1 MTKIIKIILL
11 QYMDAESKIK
21 KIGLKLYIQL
31 ILLEKGILKSI
42 KIKFNEKIVNF
53 LQIHY
58 KHFYYSFT
66 KYFVFISKVM
76 NSYKIFMNNCNKN
89 INPCSFSKK
98 NKKYTINIEFKN
110 TSKLMNYMNDL
121 EKEVNVNSKKIIETI
136 KMKKIKNIKIPIQ
149 LFEFQCSEKNV
160 KLLEQFVKKL
170 KNILNKDN
178 YLKKIIKNVEFI
190 EN

>member
-1 MTKIIKIILL
+1 MITIKIIHL
-11 QYMDAESKIK
+11 QYMDAESKIEK
-21 KIGLKLYIQL
+21 LGLKLHIQL
-31 ILLEKGILKSI
+31 LLLEKDILKSI

-76 NSYKIFMNNCNKN
+76 NGYKIFMNNCNKN
-89 INPCSFSKK
+89 INPCSFNKK

-110 TSKLMNYMNDL
+110 NSKLMKYMNDL
-121 EKEVNVNSKKIIETI
+121 EKEVNINTKKIIESI

-149 LFEFQCSEKNV
+149 LFQFQCSDQNI
-160 KLLEQFVKKL
+160 KLLEKFVKKL

>member
-21 KIGLKLYIQL
+21 KIGLKLYIQF

-76 NSYKIFMNNCNKN
+76 NGYKIFMNNCNKN
-89 INPCSFSKK
+89 INPCNFTRK
-98 NKKYTINIEFKN
+98 NKSYKIIVELNNSLKL
-110 TSKLMNYMNDL
+110 SKTLMNL
-121 EKEVNVNSKKIIETI
+121 EKKVNEKTKQFINEIKKE
-136 KMKKIKNIKIPIQ
+136 KMKKIKVPLQ
-149 LFEFQCSEKNV
+149 LFEFQCKNKNI
-160 KLLEQFVKKL
+160 KLLEKFVKKI
-170 KNILNKDN
+170 KNILNKDI
-178 YLKKIIKNVEFI
+178 YLKKIIKNIEFI